1 MWAMHEMNLE
11 RYLNAEEYQPR
22 QSEKS
27 QDQDIMMRVLQK
39 LPWEYMPYIEAPTLR
54 NTARQSIPVRH
65 LRGWKESL
73 LETRY
78 QCPRIIDPTE
88 NPINKEDVI
97 ELNKNPARKESE

>member
-39 LPWEYMPYIEAPTLR
+39 LPWEYT
-54 NTARQSIPVRH
+54 T
-65 LRGWKESL
+65 
-73 LETRY
+73 
-78 QCPRIIDPTE
+78 
-88 NPINKEDVI
+88 
-97 ELNKNPARKESE
+97 